1 MIRARACSPTTAT
14 AENKMRKRGARSP
27 LFFTRKAAAG
37 RFVFGR
43 CVFVFAG
50 GANGG
55 FLCAESENFPFRLRK
70 LSFYGTMGKRAPAPN
85 GAGAFPVKIFRCR
98 VCMQRR
104 VFVMRVFVML
114 LRCARLCR
122 RVPAA
127 AAARVRKVKKGGFNE
142 HLARYFRKAHP

>member
-14 AENKMRKRGARSP
+14 AENKMRTRGARSP
-27 LFFTRKAAAG
+27 LFFTAESRRGAFCVRAVRFCVRRRCKRRFFVCGEGKFPVSVAKTFFLWYNGQKGARAERRGRVSSQNIPLSGLHAAA
-37 RFVFGR
+37 
-43 CVFVFAG
+43 
-50 GANGG
+50 
-55 FLCAESENFPFRLRK
+55 
-70 LSFYGTMGKRAPAPN
+70 
-85 GAGAFPVKIFRCR
+85 
-98 VCMQRR
+98 
-104 VFVMRVFVML
+104 RVFVML